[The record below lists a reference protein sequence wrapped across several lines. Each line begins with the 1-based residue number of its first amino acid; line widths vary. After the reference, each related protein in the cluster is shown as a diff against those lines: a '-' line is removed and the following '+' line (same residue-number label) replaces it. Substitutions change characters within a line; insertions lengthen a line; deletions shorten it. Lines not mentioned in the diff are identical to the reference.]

1 MGLYILACLVSV
13 TVFIIFVCNAHYPG
27 FIEYLFG
34 AFFGVVAAVVVFLI
48 AVIPSFC
55 IETKPVNPHKTEI
68 YSIKDNAKTSG
79 SFVLGSG
86 SINEKQYFYFV
97 KEKDG
102 FKTVSKTAVEDSK
115 MKEGKYANPYV
126 LTYDMEYKSP
136 FARFFYGKEAPGESY
151 EFYLPEDTITTEYK
165 IDLE

>member
-1 MGLYILACLVSV
+1 MDRIIKWGTIAVIALF
-13 TVFIIFVCNAHYPG
+13 VFVF
-27 FIEYLFG
+27 
-34 AFFGVVAAVVVFLI
+34 VVAAPAYTI
-48 AVIPSFC
+48 ASYHNENTYVIKVTDK
-55 IETKPVNPHKTEI
+55 ETKTVDPHKAEI

-86 SINEKQYFYFV
+86 AVGEKQYLYFV

-102 FKTVSKTAVEDSK
+102 FKTVSKAAVEDSK
-115 MKEGKYANPYV
+115 MKEGKYAKPYV
-126 LTYDMEYKSP
+126 LTYDVQFKSA
-136 FARFFYGKEAPGESY
+136 FARFFYGKSTGFEAY